1 MRVLQ
6 LGAHGDDEILGV
18 GGTLAKYAQ
27 EGHEVFSVIFIGKMN
42 KELAKVIG
50 TRYDD
55 SVRSSSYDDNV
66 LQLRKRQSMRAAEIL
81 GIKESRYLD
90 YEDETLEESLLSCTI
105 AIERL
110 IKEIKPQIIFTHHRG
125 DANQDH
131 RGLFKACIVAC
142 RHFRDSPFSSIYCY
156 ETLSTTE
163 QTPNYLEFA
172 FLPNFYINIESVL
185 EMKIEAMK
193 CYEDELHNFPH
204 PRSIEGIKTLAK
216 MRGMSVGFKA
226 AEAFMVYRQTLK

>member
-1 MRVLQ
+1 LRVLQ

-27 EGHEVFSVIFIGKMN
+27 EGHEVFSVAFIGKMN

-55 SVRSSSYDDNV
+55 NV
-66 LQLRKRQSMRAAEIL
+66 LQLRKRQSLRAAKIL

-131 RGLFKACIVAC
+131 RGVFKACIVAC
-142 RHFRDSPFSSIYCY
+142 RHYRDSSFSSIYCY

-172 FLPNFYINIESVL
+172 FLPNYYINIESVL

-193 CYEDELHNFPH
+193 CYDDELHDFPH

>member
-1 MRVLQ
+1 LRVLQ

-27 EGHEVFSVIFIGKMN
+27 EGHEVFSVVFIGKMN

-55 SVRSSSYDDNV
+55 DV
-66 LQLRKRQSMRAAEIL
+66 LQLRKRQSLRAAEIL
-81 GIKESRYLD
+81 RIKESRYLD
-90 YEDETLEESLLSCTI
+90 FEDETLEESLLSCTI

-131 RGLFKACIVAC
+131 RGVFKACIVAC
-142 RHFRDSPFSSIYCY
+142 RHYRDSPFSSIYCY

-163 QTPNYLEFA
+163 QTPNYPEFA

-185 EMKIEAMK
+185 EMKIDAMK
-193 CYEDELHNFPH
+193 CYDDELCDFPH

-226 AEAFMVYRQTLK
+226 AEAFMVYRQILK

>member
-1 MRVLQ
+1 LRILQ

-27 EGHEVFSVIFIGKMN
+27 EGHEVFSVVFIGKMN

-55 SVRSSSYDDNV
+55 DV
-66 LQLRKRQSMRAAEIL
+66 LQLRKRQSLRAAEIL

-90 YEDETLEESLLSCTI
+90 FEDETLEESLLSCTI

-131 RGLFKACIVAC
+131 RGVFKACIVAC
-142 RHFRDSPFSSIYCY
+142 RQYRDSPFSSIYCY

-163 QTPNYLEFA
+163 QTPNYPEFA

-185 EMKIEAMK
+185 EMKIDAMK
-193 CYEDELHNFPH
+193 CYDDELCDFPH

-226 AEAFMVYRQTLK
+226 AEAFMVYRQILK

>member
-27 EGHEVFSVIFIGKMN
+27 EGHEVFSVVFIGKMN

-55 SVRSSSYDDNV
+55 DV
-66 LQLRKRQSMRAAEIL
+66 LQLRKRQSLRAAEIL
-81 GIKESRYLD
+81 RIKESRYLD
-90 YEDETLEESLLSCTI
+90 FEDETLEESLLSCTI

-131 RGLFKACIVAC
+131 RGVFKACIVAC
-142 RHFRDSPFSSIYCY
+142 RHYRDSPFSSIYCY

-163 QTPNYLEFA
+163 QTPNYPEFA

-185 EMKIEAMK
+185 EMKIDAMK
-193 CYEDELHNFPH
+193 CYDDELCDFPH

-226 AEAFMVYRQTLK
+226 AEAFMVYRQILK

>member
-1 MRVLQ
+1 MRILQ

-18 GGTLAKYAQ
+18 GGTLAKYAVD
-27 EGHEVFSVIFIGKMN
+27 GHEVFSVIFVGKMN
-42 KELAKVIG
+42 TELAKIIG
-50 TRYDD
+50 SRYDD
-55 SVRSSSYDDNV
+55 KV
-66 LQLRKRQSMRAAEIL
+66 LEKRKRQCLVAAEIL

-90 YEDETLEESLLSCTI
+90 FEDETLEENLLKCTI
-105 AIERL
+105 TVESL

-131 RGLFKACIVAC
+131 RGIFRACIVAC
-142 RHFRDSPFSSIYCY
+142 RQYENSPFSNIYCY

-163 QTPNYLEFA
+163 QTPNYPEFS
-172 FLPNFYINIESVL
+172 FLPNYFVNIENVL
-185 EMKIEAMK
+185 EMKIDAMK
-193 CYEDELHNFPH
+193 CYDDELYDFPH

-226 AEAFMVYRQTLK
+226 AEAFMVYRHTWQ

>member
-27 EGHEVFSVIFIGKMN
+27 EGHEVFSVVFIGKMN

-55 SVRSSSYDDNV
+55 DV
-66 LQLRKRQSMRAAEIL
+66 LQLRKRQSLRAAEIL
-81 GIKESRYLD
+81 RIKESRYLD
-90 YEDETLEESLLSCTI
+90 FEDETLEESLLSCTI

-131 RGLFKACIVAC
+131 RGVFKACIVAC
-142 RHFRDSPFSSIYCY
+142 RHYRDSPFSSIYCY

-163 QTPNYLEFA
+163 QTPNYPEFA

-185 EMKIEAMK
+185 EMKIDAMK
-193 CYEDELHNFPH
+193 CYDDELCDFPH

>member
-27 EGHEVFSVIFIGKMN
+27 EGHEVFSVVFIGKMN

-55 SVRSSSYDDNV
+55 DV
-66 LQLRKRQSMRAAEIL
+66 LQLRKRQSLRAAEIL

-90 YEDETLEESLLSCTI
+90 FEDETLEESLLSCTI

-131 RGLFKACIVAC
+131 RGVFKACIVAC
-142 RHFRDSPFSSIYCY
+142 RQYRDSPFSSIYCY

-172 FLPNFYINIESVL
+172 FLPNFFINIESVL
-185 EMKIEAMK
+185 EMKIDAMK
-193 CYEDELHNFPH
+193 CYDDELCNFPH

>member
-27 EGHEVFSVIFIGKMN
+27 EGHEVFSVVFIGKMN
-42 KELAKVIG
+42 KELGKVIG
-50 TRYDD
+50 PRYDV
-55 SVRSSSYDDNV
+55 SILEKR
-66 LQLRKRQSMRAAEIL
+66 RRQSLQAAEIL

-90 YEDETLEESLLSCTI
+90 FEDETLEENLLSCTM
-105 AIERL
+105 AVEHL
-110 IKEIKPQIIFTHHRG
+110 IKEIKPEIIFTHHRG

-131 RGLFKACIVAC
+131 RGVFRACIVAC
-142 RHFRDSPFSSIYCY
+142 RQYRDSSFSNVYCY

-172 FLPNFYINIESVL
+172 FSPNYFVNIENFL

-193 CYEDELHNFPH
+193 CYDDELCDFPH

-216 MRGMSVGFKA
+216 MRGMSVGFSA
-226 AEAFMVYRQTLK
+226 AEAFMVYRQILK